1 MAMSTKNW
9 RNQAALAGALLRNP
23 QILRAKPGVN
33 RFLLQYLRKFRVTN
47 VGGRL
52 VIHSHLPP
60 INSLAYR
67 RFINEHLL
75 TKSAGPSHAQ
85 IGLTDACPQNC
96 AYCYNK
102 GRTGRV
108 MDTPT
113 IKKVIQDLKAAGVF
127 WLGFTGGE
135 PLLNPDLVAITE
147 SAGDDCA
154 VKLFTTGSTLTP
166 AIARDLRRAV
176 LFSVSVSLDDWR
188 KDRHDRARGLPG
200 AFEEALR
207 AVDIFQRQ
215 DGLHVGVSAVLT
227 REMIRRGEV
236 EELLHFL
243 VGLGLHEAWLSEAK
257 PSVQGFWNKEMVITE
272 QERQELAALQDRYNK
287 DGKITVNYLG
297 HFEGREHF
305 GCNAGH
311 KMVYVDAFGEVS
323 PCVFIPMTFGN
334 VQDTSVREIIGLM
347 WRYFPS
353 EESCFINRNYP
364 LLEKFGRGRIPLGK
378 EESEELLAE
387 VHFGPLARFF
397 ELHYS

>member
-1 MAMSTKNW
+1 MAVSTKNW

-60 INSLAYR
+60 INSPAYR

-75 TKSAGPSHAQ
+75 TKSSGPSHAQ

-96 AYCYNK
+96 SYCYNK

-108 MDTPT
+108 MDTLT

-127 WLGFTGGE
+127 WMGFTGGE
-135 PLLNPDLVAITE
+135 PLLNPDIVAITE

-166 AIARDLRRAV
+166 VLARDLRRAG

-188 KDRHDRARGLPG
+188 RDRHDRARGLPG

-227 REMIRRGEV
+227 WEMIRRGEV

-257 PSVQGFWNKEMVITE
+257 PSVQGFWNKETVITE
-272 QERQELAALQDRYNK
+272 EERQELAALQDRYNRE
-287 DGKITVNYLG
+287 GKITVNYLG
-297 HFEGREHF
+297 HFEGGEHF

-347 WRYFPS
+347 GRYFPS

-378 EESEELLAE
+378 EESQELLTE
-387 VHFGPLARFF
+387 VRFGPLARFF
-397 ELHYS
+397 DIHYG